1 MLEKIE
7 INSIIFEEPALLEQ
21 ISLTFQLTI
30 LEVHLFVKQPVLQK
44 ATKIW
49 SIAWFIAEKDLF
61 KGVSRE
67 APGSAVLASD
77 RIRWQAKP
85 KS

>member
-49 SIAWFIAEKDLF
+49 SIA
-61 KGVSRE
+61 
-67 APGSAVLASD
+67 
-77 RIRWQAKP
+77 
-85 KS
+85 